1 MNKDISLEE
10 AFLQVEESLKQLESE
25 NISLED
31 SFKVYHKGIA
41 LLKTCND
48 RIARVEKQILIMNE
62 KGELDEF

>member
-10 AFLQVEESLKQLESE
+10 AFLQVEEALKQLESE
-25 NISLED
+25 DISLED
-31 SFKVYHKGIA
+31 SFKVYHKGIE

-48 RIARVEKQILIMNE
+48 RIERVEKQILVMNE